1 MYMYLHMQRKRM
13 WIFNIKYSKF
23 LKQMCVDYKAH
34 LSWYSLWRGGQAQPS
49 RLSLSTSQKRILS
62 WWLKLNNLIKMCSDS
77 VVFVV
82 CVILDEKMSLLKGSK
97 KKGCILKKK
106 PTCTY
111 VVIQLNCQSYF
122 PLSTNG
128 VFESKNT
135 IEKLC
140 CKKISNVINPFSCF
154 SFPKISTNA
163 AATLCFETDG

>member
-1 MYMYLHMQRKRM
+1 MYMYIHMQRKRM

-106 PTCTY
+106 THMYICCNL
-111 VVIQLNCQSYF
+111 VKLSELF
-122 PLSTNG
+122 PFVDKYYRKAL
-128 VFESKNT
+128 
-135 IEKLC
+135 L
-140 CKKISNVINPFSCF
+140 KKKMTNVINPFSCF